1 MIEWYGEERERRRN
15 TQEEEEAF
23 TTLWI
28 YLDHRLSFFPFSF
41 RLGFLGCR
49 RVFWLGRLLWF
60 FWKKQAC
67 EGAWGVYVLFTTIV
81 LTRDS
86 TRRAG
91 AGFILKKL
99 CFKESKHSFFI
110 PTLCFARLVMSIHPL
125 AP

>member
-1 MIEWYGEERERRRN
+1 MVWRGEGK
-15 TQEEEEAF
+15 EEEH
-23 TTLWI
+23 TGRGRSI
-28 YLDHRLSFFPFSF
+28 YDIMDISGSQAIVFSFFFST
-41 RLGFLGCR
+41 GFLGLPPGILAR
-49 RVFWLGRLLWF
+49 QAFVVF

-125 AP
+125 AS